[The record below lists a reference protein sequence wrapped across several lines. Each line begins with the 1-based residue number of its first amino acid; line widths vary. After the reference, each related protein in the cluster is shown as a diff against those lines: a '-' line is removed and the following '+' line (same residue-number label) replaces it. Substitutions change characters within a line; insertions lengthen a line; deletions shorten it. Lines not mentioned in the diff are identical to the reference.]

1 MIRASYRNGV
11 LQPLDPVPTE
21 WSDGRELNVEPAER
35 AQLPDAAELERINE
49 WYRELQALGAAR
61 YEPGEYEELQRFLA
75 EADELAKEHVRREMG
90 L

>member
-1 MIRASYRNGV
+1 MIRAIYRDGV
-11 LQPLDPVPTE
+11 LQPLDPVPAE
-21 WSDGRELNVEPAER
+21 WTDGRELNVEPAER
-35 AQLPDAAELERINE
+35 GEVPDAAELERIDE

-61 YEPGEYEELQRFLA
+61 YEPGEYEDLQRFLA